1 MERLMRALLG
11 WLFTTSG
18 VVLISTGHGDILVYA
33 PLAVMAI
40 CALSGFLA
48 AHHNASP
55 TLRTGAPGIR
65 PQRAVAYHRVLIV
78 EDEPVLRRVLA
89 RNLFARGLAVRVV
102 LTGADAAAELG
113 GGWPDLMLLDVDL
126 PDRSGWDLM
135 REMRR
140 RGIVVP
146 TIVMSAVRVGRVR
159 IDELG
164 PMAVLPKPFPLDELF
179 RLVNG
184 SADAVDDLSY
194 AGPPERKTAK

>member
-11 WLFTTSG
+11 WLFATSG
-18 VVLISTGHGDILVYA
+18 LVLISTGHGDTLIYA
-33 PLAVMAI
+33 PLLLMAI

-48 AHHNASP
+48 AHHNANA
-55 TLRTGAPGIR
+55 TLGSGAPGIGPKR
-65 PQRAVAYHRVLIV
+65 TGTYHRVLIV
-78 EDEPVLRRVLA
+78 EDDPVLRRVLA
-89 RNLFARGLAVRVV
+89 RNLVAHGLAVRVV

-113 GGWPDLMLLDVDL
+113 GGWPDLMLLDVNL
-126 PDRSGWDLM
+126 PDRSGWQVM

-140 RGIVVP
+140 RGVVVP
-146 TIVMSAVRVGRVR
+146 TIVISEVRVARIR

-184 SADAVDDLSY
+184 SADDADTSTT
-194 AGPPERKTAK
+194 KTATAP